1 MLQKDSILLGL
12 LIGLV
17 VPFIGYALVLEI
29 YDQLTSSGILSAD
42 DFSET
47 FRKRT
52 TLLLS
57 ICLNLIPLSYFSR
70 KFAYDSMRG
79 IVFPTVLYVAIWFFY
94 YGKAM
99 L

>member
-1 MLQKDSILLGL
+1 MLQKDSIVFGL

-17 VPFIGYALVLEI
+17 IPFIGYALVLEF
-29 YDQLTSSGILSAD
+29 YDQLTSAGILSAD
-42 DFSET
+42 GFSET
-47 FRKRT
+47 FQKRT
-52 TLLLS
+52 TLLLA

-79 IVFPTVLYVAIWFFY
+79 IVFPTIAYVAIWFVY

-99 L
+99 I